1 MDINLKLLMRLL
13 NKIYLL
19 LFISLSLGLK
29 AQNYQERQKQL
40 EAQKI
45 SIKKEI
51 QQINNLINDSRKKSI
66 GLADELEDI
75 QLKISV
81 RDRLI
86 RINNSQVNNLSN
98 IISNQN
104 ERIADLE
111 VDLKKLKDEYSKIV
125 YSSYKKRSSEM
136 KLMFLFASDNIN
148 QAFRRFQYFKQYSK
162 YRKEQANKI
171 VSLQEEISNNIDSL
185 DKRKIEKQ
193 NVVKENQSVRQTLNQ
208 DRIRQ
213 NNLYNNLLKDQ
224 KNYAVEIQ
232 EKEKQARLIDNEIQ
246 KLIRLAIAE
255 SNNNNNSSNF
265 ALTPEGRLISN
276 NFQSNK
282 GRLPWPVREGII
294 TRRFGTQPH
303 PVVRTT
309 TINSNGISIATSA
322 NSIAYSV
329 FEGEVLSVYGFSG
342 GNPGVLIRH
351 GKYISNYQNLS
362 SIFVKKGDKVMAN
375 DEIGIVFTNESTGK
389 TVLKFNIFNELK
401 PENPTIWLAR

>member
-1 MDINLKLLMRLL
+1 MRLL

-51 QQINNLINDSRKKSI
+51 QQINNLINDSRKKSK

-86 RINNSQVNNLSN
+86 RINNSQVNNLNN

-208 DRIRQ
+208 DRIQQ

-265 ALTPEGRLISN
+265 ALTPEGRLISS

-282 GRLPWPVREGII
+282 GRLPWPVREGVI

>member
-1 MDINLKLLMRLL
+1 MRLL

-45 SIKKEI
+45 SINKEI
-51 QQINNLINDSRKKSI
+51 QQINNLINDSRKKSR

-86 RINNSQVNNLSN
+86 RINNSQVNNLNN

-162 YRKEQANKI
+162 SRKEQANKI
-171 VSLQEEISNNIDSL
+171 VSLQEEISKNIDSL

-208 DRIRQ
+208 DRIKQ
-213 NNLYNNLLKDQ
+213 NNLYNNLLNDQ

-232 EKEKQARLIDNEIQ
+232 EKDKQARLIDNEIQ

-282 GRLPWPVREGII
+282 GRLPWPVREGVI

-375 DEIGIVFTNESTGK
+375 DEIGIVFTNASTGK

>member
-185 DKRKIEKQ
+185 DKRKVEKQ

-265 ALTPEGRLISN
+265 VLTPEGRLISS

-401 PENPTIWLAR
+401 AENPTIWLAR

>member
-1 MDINLKLLMRLL
+1 MRLL

-51 QQINNLINDSRKKSI
+51 QQINNLINDSRKKSR

-86 RINNSQVNNLSN
+86 RINNSQVNNLNN

-208 DRIRQ
+208 DRIQQ
-213 NNLYNNLLKDQ
+213 NNMYNNLLKDQ

-265 ALTPEGRLISN
+265 ALTPEGRLISS

-282 GRLPWPVREGII
+282 GRLPWPVREGVI

-375 DEIGIVFTNESTGK
+375 DEIGIIFTNESTGK

>member
-1 MDINLKLLMRLL
+1 MRLL

-51 QQINNLINDSRKKSI
+51 QQINNLINDSRKKSRS
-66 GLADELEDI
+66 LADELEDI

-86 RINNSQVNNLSN
+86 KINNSQVNNLNN

-125 YSSYKKRSSEM
+125 FSSYKKRSSEM

-193 NVVKENQSVRQTLNQ
+193 KVVKENQSVRQTLNQ
-208 DRIRQ
+208 DRIQQ

-265 ALTPEGRLISN
+265 ALTPEGRLISS

-282 GRLPWPVREGII
+282 GRLPWPVREGVI

>member
-1 MDINLKLLMRLL
+1 MRLL

-51 QQINNLINDSRKKSI
+51 QQINNLINDSRKKSR

-86 RINNSQVNNLSN
+86 RINNSQVNNLNN

-125 YSSYKKRSSEM
+125 FSSYKKRSSEM

-208 DRIRQ
+208 DRIQQ
-213 NNLYNNLLKDQ
+213 NNLYNNLIKDQ

-265 ALTPEGRLISN
+265 ALTPEGRLISS

-282 GRLPWPVREGII
+282 GRLPWPVREGVI

>member
-1 MDINLKLLMRLL
+1 MRLL

-51 QQINNLINDSRKKSI
+51 QQINNLINDSRKKSR

-86 RINNSQVNNLSN
+86 RINNSQVNNLNN

-111 VDLKKLKDEYSKIV
+111 VDLKKLKDEYSKIL

-136 KLMFLFASDNIN
+136 KLMFLFASDDIN

-193 NVVKENQSVRQTLNQ
+193 NVVKENQSVRKTLNQ
-208 DRIRQ
+208 DRIQQ
-213 NNLYNNLLKDQ
+213 NKMYNNLLKDQ

-265 ALTPEGRLISN
+265 ALTPEGRLISS

-282 GRLPWPVREGII
+282 GRLPWPVREGVI

-389 TVLKFNIFNELK
+389 TVLKFNIFNELT
-401 PENPTIWLAR
+401 PEHPTIWLAR

>member
-1 MDINLKLLMRLL
+1 MGLL

-51 QQINNLINDSRKKSI
+51 QQINNLINDSRKKSR

-86 RINNSQVNNLSN
+86 RINNSQVNNLNN

-208 DRIRQ
+208 DRIKQ

-232 EKEKQARLIDNEIQ
+232 VKEKQARLIDNEIQ

-265 ALTPEGRLISN
+265 ALTPEGRLISS

-309 TINSNGISIATSA
+309 TINSNGISIATSS

>member
-1 MDINLKLLMRLL
+1 MRLL

-51 QQINNLINDSRKKSI
+51 QQINNLINDSRKKSR

-86 RINNSQVNNLSN
+86 RINNSQVNNLNN

-193 NVVKENQSVRQTLNQ
+193 KVVKENQLVRQTLNQ
-208 DRIRQ
+208 DRIKQ

-265 ALTPEGRLISN
+265 ALTPEGRLISS

-282 GRLPWPVREGII
+282 GRLPWPVREGVI

>member
-1 MDINLKLLMRLL
+1 MGLL

-51 QQINNLINDSRKKSI
+51 QQINNLINDSRKKSR

-86 RINNSQVNNLSN
+86 RINNSQVNNLNN

-208 DRIRQ
+208 DRIKQ

-232 EKEKQARLIDNEIQ
+232 VKEKQARLIDNEIQ

-265 ALTPEGRLISN
+265 ALTPEGRLISS

-282 GRLPWPVREGII
+282 GRLPWPVREGVI

-309 TINSNGISIATSA
+309 TINSNGISIATSS

>member
-1 MDINLKLLMRLL
+1 MRLL

-51 QQINNLINDSRKKSI
+51 QQINNLINDSRKKSR

-208 DRIRQ
+208 DRIQQ

-265 ALTPEGRLISN
+265 ALTPEGRLISS

-282 GRLPWPVREGII
+282 GRLPWPVREGVI

>member
-1 MDINLKLLMRLL
+1 MRLL

-111 VDLKKLKDEYSKIV
+111 VDLKKLKEEYSKIV

-208 DRIRQ
+208 DRIQQ

-224 KNYAVEIQ
+224 KNYAVQIQ

-265 ALTPEGRLISN
+265 ALTPEGRLISS

-282 GRLPWPVREGII
+282 GRLPWPVREGVI